1 MVKNFVFVI
10 LIKKFK
16 SAQIRQIKNMR
27 HGIQA
32 TKDAP
37 LIPMFVK
44 SARSNPNKTLLE
56 QFNTGY

>member
-1 MVKNFVFVI
+1 MFVI